1 MFIILG
7 AFNLVDGIAA
17 LSKDGH
23 FIEEQLVVGDLVL
36 WGFLLVTMAALQL
49 FTGFALYRRSV
60 LGSVLGVF
68 LAGLS
73 LFAQLFMLP
82 AFPAWALLIMAI
94 DVILIYALTVHG
106 YAFD

>member
-1 MFIILG
+1 M
-7 AFNLVDGIAA
+7 
-17 LSKDGH
+17 
-23 FIEEQLVVGDLVL
+23 
-36 WGFLLVTMAALQL
+36 
-49 FTGFALYRRSV
+49 